1 MRSPLRIIAFCLTA
15 CATALGLAAC
25 DNEVT
30 PLLDEPEAF
39 FAVHGFL
46 DTAADTQFVRV
57 EPLRASILGGTD
69 APLDAV
75 VTSTHLQTGTTT
87 TWRDSLVTLDDGR
100 TGHLF
105 FARFRPVP
113 GGDYRLTVLRPD
125 GRATEAT
132 THVPAAPAVRPTP
145 PTGDTVRLTQ
155 RVTLEGLTHPVRDVN
170 VHYLVSSTLTDS
182 IQTIT
187 LVYGDAGH
195 PGPQGWDV
203 DVTLARDHRLILH
216 RFVSANPNDT
226 TLAFFGL
233 NMSFDVPSV
242 EWLTPEVSANVAHG
256 HGFFGAVGRHTV
268 TWRLDTDAVRTLGF
282 VDQQP

>member
-1 MRSPLRIIAFCLTA
+1 MTRCVRVIAFCLTA
-15 CATALGLAAC
+15 CAAALGLAAC
-25 DNEVT
+25 DNAVE

-39 FAVHGFL
+39 FALHGFL

-57 EPLRASILGGTD
+57 EPLRASILGDSD

-75 VTSTHLQTGTTT
+75 VTSTHLQTGATT

-105 FARFRPVP
+105 FARFRPLA

-125 GRATEAT
+125 GRASEAT
-132 THVPAAPAVRPTP
+132 THVPEVPAVRPAP
-145 PTGDTVRLTQ
+145 PVGDAFRLMQ
-155 RVTLEGLTHPVRDVN
+155 RVTLEGLTRPVRDLD

-182 IQTIT
+182 LRTLTIA
-187 LVYGDAGH
+187 YGDAGR
-195 PGPQGWDV
+195 PGAQGWDV
-203 DVTLARDHRLILH
+203 DLFLARDLRTIRR
-216 RFVSANPNDT
+216 RFVFANENDT
-226 TLAFFGL
+226 TLTFFGL
-233 NMSFDVPSV
+233 SMSFDLPSV
-242 EWLTPEVSANVAHG
+242 EWLTPDAPANIVHG

-268 TWRLDTDAVRTLGF
+268 TWRLDAEAVRTMGF